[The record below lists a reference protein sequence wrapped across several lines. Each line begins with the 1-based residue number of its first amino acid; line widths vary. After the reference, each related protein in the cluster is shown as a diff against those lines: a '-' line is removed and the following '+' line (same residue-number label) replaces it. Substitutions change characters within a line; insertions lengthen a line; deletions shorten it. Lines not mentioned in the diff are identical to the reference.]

1 MLSIGLVV
9 SLAIVYTS
17 FDMHYT
23 IAQPSQQQNKQQQ
36 EQQKQQVT
44 LTAMLNNLGNPTK
57 WDSLF
62 QSALSELRTRA
73 LQQRV

>member
-1 MLSIGLVV
+1 MY
-9 SLAIVYTS
+9 AS
-17 FDMHYT
+17 FDMPFT
-23 IAQPSQQQNKQQQ
+23 LAQQQN
-36 EQQKQQVT
+36 KQQVT